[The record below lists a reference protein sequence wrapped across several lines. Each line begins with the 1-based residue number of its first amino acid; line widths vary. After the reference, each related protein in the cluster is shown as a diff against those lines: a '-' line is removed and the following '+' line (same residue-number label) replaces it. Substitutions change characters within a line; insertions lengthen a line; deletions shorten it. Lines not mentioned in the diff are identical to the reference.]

1 MLAAMSLRPQFLLAC
16 AGLALAAGGAGGAE
30 QPDAA
35 AIRRL
40 VVDLDSGSRAARD
53 AAERQLLEAG
63 PAALA
68 AIHAARAT
76 ARGEAAFRLK
86 GIERTLEAAAAAEAV
101 EKGLATLAV
110 KVRRVESIGAP
121 PTAARVI
128 LEAAWRPPLEPL
140 VIRLP
145 LADVVAEGPAGE
157 ALPVTPRQAV
167 IEPALVPGSTT
178 VELPVKLT
186 QPDHP
191 LATAGL
197 LRGTLRLWLAGR
209 SHAFEFPLDGAGPRT
224 QTAARATV
232 SLDDAVVREGL
243 LLVTARVTYDA
254 PSEGLASHRT
264 WLTLCLLEVVGA
276 DGRPLPRIDQTP
288 TARSERGLT
297 ATASFR
303 LPDGATRLPPGLRA
317 RWRLPMAIHETS
329 FDFMVRDV
337 SLTGSSR

>member
-1 MLAAMSLRPQFLLAC
+1 MLAAISSCSHRLLTCGAFAVLC
-16 AGLALAAGGAGGAE
+16 AAAIAAE

-35 AIRRL
+35 GMRRL

-53 AAERQLLEAG
+53 AAERQLLQAG
-63 PAALA
+63 PAALS

-76 ARGEAAFRLK
+76 ARGEGAFRLER
-86 GIERTLEAAAAAEAV
+86 IERALEAAAAAEAV

-110 KVRRVESIGAP
+110 KVRRVEPIGATP
-121 PTAARVI
+121 KAARVI
-128 LEAAWRPPLEPL
+128 LDAAWEPPLEPL

-167 IEPALVPGSTT
+167 IEPALTPGATS
-178 VELPVKLT
+178 VDLPLKLT
-186 QPDHP
+186 QPEHP
-191 LATAGL
+191 LDTIGL

-209 SHAFEFPLDGAGPRT
+209 PHAFEFPLDGDGPRT

-232 SLDDAVVREGL
+232 SLEDPIVRGGL

-254 PSEGLASHRT
+254 PSEALASHRS

-288 TARSERGLT
+288 SARSERGLT
-297 ATASFR
+297 TTASFR
-303 LPDGATRLPPGLRA
+303 LPDGTSRLPPGLRA
-317 RWRLPMAIHETS
+317 SWRLPMAIHETS
-329 FDFMVRDV
+329 FDFVIRDV
-337 SLTGSSR
+337 SLAGSSR